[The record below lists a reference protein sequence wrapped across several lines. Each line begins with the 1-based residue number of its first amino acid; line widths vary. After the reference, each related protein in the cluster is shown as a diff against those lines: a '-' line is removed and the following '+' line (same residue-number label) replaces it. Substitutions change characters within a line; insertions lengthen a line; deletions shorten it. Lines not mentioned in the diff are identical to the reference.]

1 MSKPLPLRNERGLAT
16 FIALILMIM
25 LTLVGLAALKLA
37 DDEISIA
44 GNEMN
49 EMTCFYA
56 AEAGL
61 EVASAALQTDYETS
75 ITPGQTLPAGVQSLN
90 TDATVAYVTTDNGAA
105 TMDKLTYGTMA
116 GLHALVKTYTIT
128 SIGTS
133 LTDGSQV
140 TLEQEFECALVPIF
154 QFAVFYAND
163 LWTTPAKDMTVTGR
177 VHVNGNMYLQ
187 ASQSLNFNGKVT
199 ASGDIHH
206 GFPSWSGVGLVGG
219 DVNFKAGD
227 GSLVSM
233 NQGGSWLDASD
244 SYWYDSASTRWGG
257 NVRDQAF
264 GQEELNVP
272 LTTAGGDAH
281 LLIERG
287 SGNPDS
293 YEHKATFKIIDGI
306 PYTQIGSIWQDVSA
320 LLPAGTIT
328 STSFYDDRED
338 VWVNSTDVNM
348 ALLQTSSYFPSNGV
362 LYASDQRSGFNAA
375 RLVNGDDVGHP
386 ISIFCENPVYVKG
399 DFNTV
404 DKQPAAIVA
413 DAVNFLSNDWQDSN
427 SNKSLRTYRKVYS
440 QTVVNASIISGDCV
454 PTSSSYGGGLAN
466 LPRFLEHWNSAKF
479 TLNGSMVNLWR
490 STQATGKWLYGGWN
504 EYYTAPTRD
513 YRFDTDLE
521 DPAKLPPETP
531 VVRSFGR
538 TGWKQTN
545 VGYAST

>member
-1 MSKPLPLRNERGLAT
+1 MTAPKPITNEKGLAT
-16 FIALILMIM
+16 FVALILMVM

-49 EMTCFYA
+49 EMVCFYA

-61 EVASAALQTDYETS
+61 ETASAALQTDYETS
-75 ITPGQTLPAGVQSLN
+75 STPGQTLPAGVQSLN
-90 TDATVAYVTTDNGAA
+90 SNASVAYVTTDNGAA
-105 TMDKLTYGTMA
+105 VMDRLTHGTLA
-116 GLHALVKTYTIT
+116 GLNALVKTYTIS

-140 TLEQEFECALVPIF
+140 RLTQEFECALVPIF

-187 ASQSLNFNGKVT
+187 CSQSLSFDGKVT
-199 ASGDIHH
+199 ASGDIYH
-206 GFPSWSGVGLVGG
+206 GFPAWSGTGTASG
-219 DVNFKAGD
+219 DVNFKASD

-233 NQGGSWLDASD
+233 NQNGSWLDASD

-264 GQEELNVP
+264 GQDGLNVP
-272 LTTAGGDAH
+272 LANAGGDPH

-293 YEHKATFKIIDGI
+293 YEHKATFKIIDGV
-306 PYTQIGSIWQDVSA
+306 PYTKIGSVWQDISA

-328 STSFYDDRED
+328 NTSFYDDRED
-338 VWVNSTDVNM
+338 VWVNSTDLDMN
-348 ALLQTSSYFPSNGV
+348 LLQTSTYFPSNGV
-362 LYASDQRSGFNAA
+362 VYSSDQRTGFNAT
-375 RLVNGDDVGHP
+375 RLVNATDVGNP
-386 ISIFCENPVYVKG
+386 VSVFCENPVYVKG

-413 DAVNFLSNDWQDSN
+413 DAVNFLSNDWQDAN
-427 SNKSLRTYRKVYS
+427 SNQSLRTLRTVS
-440 QTVVNASIISGDCV
+440 SPTVVNASIISGDCV

-466 LPRFLEHWNSAKF
+466 LPRFLEHWDSTKF

-490 STQATGKWLYGGWN
+490 STQATGQWLYGGLN

-521 DPAKLPPETP
+521 DPTKLPPETP

-538 TGWKQTN
+538 SGWKQTD
-545 VGYAST
+545 VGYVST